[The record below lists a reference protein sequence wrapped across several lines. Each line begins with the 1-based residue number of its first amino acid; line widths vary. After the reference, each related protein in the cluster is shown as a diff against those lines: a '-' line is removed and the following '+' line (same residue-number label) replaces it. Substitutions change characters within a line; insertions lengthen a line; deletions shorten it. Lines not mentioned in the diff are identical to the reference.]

1 MEISE
6 YLKYRIDL
14 LDEAKDED
22 GFITESK
29 FLDVTLPSLS
39 DAKLLDSEDYEECYF
54 YLKPDNIKINGY
66 KINESEERL
75 QVFIVNE
82 DSINLE
88 TKDEDLLISQKS
100 YYDTIFAKV
109 SKLINKSIRKHLDE
123 EIQDSSPVKK
133 LINFISSSSLGLA
146 QIDVIE
152 LFLISAT
159 ATVEKRG
166 SEPMPK
172 MIEFEE
178 EVITVNVVDK
188 DHKIQKKE
196 ITVFKRL
203 IDLNFLYNILISQGN
218 REVLEVN
225 FEKLFNKG
233 IDAIKAADEDNF
245 ESFLCVLPGNILAE
259 LYKRYSTRMLE
270 KNVRSFLQFKGVNQG
285 IRDTIRK
292 NPEHFIA
299 YNNGLTIT
307 AVGAEIEK
315 SQDRTTITSLK
326 DFQIV
331 NGGQTTATIYFS
343 KKDGLDIS
351 KVKVMA
357 KINVAKNADEED
369 LNELI
374 SNISRFSNAQ
384 SKVSN
389 ADLRS
394 RNEQLIKLK
403 SISESTMTPSGRKWF
418 FERFKGEFNTL
429 IRKNPR
435 AKTKINN
442 EYPKERRFTK
452 EELAKY
458 YMSWGSS
465 PYLVKKGGDKIFRSF
480 IEEISPE
487 KIKGP
492 LINRDFYEEVI
503 AKIILFKELENIY
516 GAGKNSMGQLRSAV
530 VPYTISILFA
540 HTTGHKGSDDFDL
553 IKLWQREGL
562 ENDLREVLA
571 SLMVL
576 MNDLIKGY
584 SISDDYGEYSKR
596 KELWDNILAA
606 KEIKE
611 FTSLPKFLKA
621 IKSYAL
627 SKEEIKRR
635 VLKMKKVKEIDFSN
649 LYDNAK
655 IFSRGQAYY
664 KKLGLILM
672 DNLSSSQQNKIDHL
686 IYCINS
692 KTNIDKVYC
701 EFEKDLIQK
710 IRVDSPDIF
719 DTIQIEEENE
729 WVISTDYVVDIYNK
743 CLENGIDLLSTF
755 QKHKELAKLKG
766 AKYYAV
772 FDEIGKGLLNGS
784 PPTIKQIQSVG
795 NISFDY
801 GNIGNITEKLII

>member
-1 MEISE
+1 MEINE
-6 YLKYRIDL
+6 YLKYRVDL
-14 LDEAKDED
+14 LEEAKDDD
-22 GFITESK
+22 GFITETT
-29 FLDVTLPSLS
+29 FLDLTLPSLS
-39 DAKLLDSEDYEECYF
+39 DAKLLDSEDYNECYF
-54 YLKPDNIKINGY
+54 YLKAGNIKINGY

-82 DSINLE
+82 DSINLV
-88 TKDEDLLISQKS
+88 TSDEDLLISQKS
-100 YYDTIFAKV
+100 YYDNIFAKV
-109 SKLINKSIRKHLDE
+109 SKFINKSIRKHLDE
-123 EIQDSSPVKK
+123 EIQDSTPVKN

-159 ATVEKRG
+159 ATVERRG
-166 SEPMPK
+166 SEPTPK

-178 EVITVNVVDK
+178 ELITVNITDQNRNTK
-188 DHKIQKKE
+188 KKE

-245 ESFLCVLPGNILAE
+245 ESFLCVLPANMLAE

-292 NPEHFIA
+292 TPQHFIA

-307 AVGAEIEK
+307 AVGAEIARHE
-315 SQDRTTITSLK
+315 DRTIITSLK

-357 KINVAKNADEED
+357 KINVAKNANEED

-374 SNISRFSNAQ
+374 SNISKYSNAQ

-394 RNEQLIKLK
+394 KNEQLIKLK
-403 SISESTMTPSGRKWF
+403 SISESTMTPSGKKWF

-429 IRKNPR
+429 IRKNQH
-435 AKTKINN
+435 AKAKINN
-442 EYPKERRFTK
+442 QYPKERRFTK

-458 YMSWGSS
+458 YMSWGAN

-480 IEEISPE
+480 IEELSPE
-487 KIKGP
+487 KARGP

-503 AKIILFKELENIY
+503 AKIILFKELEDLY
-516 GAGKNSMGQLRSAV
+516 GAGKNSLGQLRSAV
-530 VPYTISILFA
+530 VPYTISVLFA
-540 HTTGHKGSDDFDL
+540 HTSGHKGADDFDL
-553 IKLWQREGL
+553 IKIWQREGL
-562 ENDLREVLA
+562 DNNLKEVLT
-571 SLMVL
+571 SLMAL
-576 MNDLIKGY
+576 MNNLIKEY
-584 SISDDYGEYSKR
+584 SASDDYGEYSKR
-596 KELWDNILAA
+596 KELWDNISGS

-611 FTSLPKFLKA
+611 FTSASQFVKA
-621 IKSYAL
+621 VKAYAL

-635 VLKMKKVKEIDFSN
+635 LSKMMKVKDIDFGN

-655 IFSRGQAYY
+655 IFSRKAEYY
-664 KKLGLILM
+664 KKLGLIL
-672 DNLSSSQQNKIDHL
+672 SGKITASQRNKIDH
-686 IYCINS
+686 IINS
-692 KTNIDKVYC
+692 INNKMHIDKAYC
-701 EFEKDLIQK
+701 EFEKDLVQK
-710 IRVDSPDIF
+710 VRVESPEIF
-719 DTIQIEEENE
+719 DNIQVDEDDAWIK
-729 WVISTDYVVDIYNK
+729 STDFVVDTYNK
-743 CLENGIDLLSTF
+743 SLEGGLDVLSEF
-755 QKHKELAKLKG
+755 QKQREIAKSKG

-772 FDEIGKGLLNGS
+772 YDEIGKGLLEGI

-795 NISFDY
+795 NISY
-801 GNIGNITEKLII
+801 TY